1 MIHHLPLLAT
11 LLPAVTGILDK
22 LIPDKDARDKA
33 KAEAESALL
42 AALAKADADQLA
54 VNKAEAES
62 GNWFA
67 ASWRPSI
74 GYICAAALAY
84 QYLARPL
91 LPWFATVLGAD
102 VPPLPGLDGT
112 LTELVFAM
120 LGIGGLRTFEKVRG
134 VAR

>member
-1 MIHHLPLLAT
+1 MAVALIGA

-22 LIPDKDARDKA
+22 LIPDAGARDKA
-33 KAEAESALL
+33 KAEAEAALL

-67 ASWRPSI
+67 SSWRPAV
-74 GYICAAALAY
+74 GWVCVLALGY
-84 QYLARPL
+84 QYLLRPIA
-91 LPWFATVLGAD
+91 PWCISVLGLS
-102 VPPLPGLDGT
+102 VPPLPPLDGT
-112 LTELVFAM
+112 LFELVCAM
-120 LGIGGLRTFEKVRG
+120 LGFGGLRTFEKLKG